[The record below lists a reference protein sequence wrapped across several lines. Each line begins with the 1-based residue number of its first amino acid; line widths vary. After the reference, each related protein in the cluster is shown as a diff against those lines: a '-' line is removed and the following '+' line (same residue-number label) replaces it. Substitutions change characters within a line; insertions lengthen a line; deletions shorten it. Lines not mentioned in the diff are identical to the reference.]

1 MRKSTARAFLVI
13 ALTLLG
19 VSAQAADV
27 RLASYLYGTGSPVA
41 LTSPVGA
48 YNGSAGA
55 LVGTLSGAPGFDA
68 TPFITYSVE
77 IDDSLRFS
85 RSAVSGYAL
94 VDGGSY
100 FQARRG
106 DATIA
111 DALARLLSYASDNAG
126 LVANASGSASLQLAI
141 WNTIYDT
148 DFTVSSLSTFN
159 DTSASAGLANGLL
172 AGAQGVTSDHYHV
185 YVLERAGNQDLLVL
199 GAFIPEPGSLW
210 LVLAA
215 LLPLPLLSRQRR
227 RSIDAATAPSTT
239 KIARL

>member
-1 MRKSTARAFLVI
+1 MPTTAL
-13 ALTLLG
+13 
-19 VSAQAADV
+19 
-27 RLASYLYGTGSPVA
+27 P
-41 LTSPVGA
+41 
-48 YNGSAGA
+48 A

-68 TPFITYSVE
+68 TPFIAYSVE
-77 IDDSLRFS
+77 INDSLRFS
-85 RSAVSGYAL
+85 RTPISGYTL

-106 DATIA
+106 DAAIA
-111 DALARLLSYASDNAG
+111 EALARLLSYASDNAG
-126 LVANASGSASLQLAI
+126 MVTNAAGSASLQLAI

-159 DTSASAGLANGLL
+159 DTSVNAGLATGLL
-172 AGAQGVTSDHYHV
+172 AGARGVTNDRYHV

-227 RSIDAATAPSTT
+227 RSSDAASAPSTT
-239 KIARL
+239 KTARL